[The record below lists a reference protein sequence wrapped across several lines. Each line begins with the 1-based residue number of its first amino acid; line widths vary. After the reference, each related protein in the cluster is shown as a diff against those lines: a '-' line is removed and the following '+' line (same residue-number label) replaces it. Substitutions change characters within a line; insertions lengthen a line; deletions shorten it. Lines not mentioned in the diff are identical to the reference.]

1 MHIKQIEIGGKILSL
16 RTGGMARQAN
26 GACWIQYGDT
36 VVLSAATMSVT
47 PREGI
52 DFMPLMVD
60 YRERTYAAGK
70 FPGGF
75 FKREGAPQVQ
85 EIITCR
91 LIDRPIRPLFNK
103 KMRHEIQIDSTVL
116 SADQVND
123 PDVLAIVGS
132 SAALAI
138 SDIPF
143 DGPIGAVRVGRIG
156 SSFIINPTYKQM
168 EESTL
173 DLVIAGTEENILM
186 VEAACQELTEQEI
199 LESIE
204 AAKGP
209 IAELVIVQK
218 ELAAQIGRPKKEISL
233 KEEDEGL
240 KKRVQEIAVSRIA
253 EINQQGITEKDE
265 RSCRMKKIEET
276 VIDELSGDYP
286 EGAPEIK
293 QALEEVER
301 EVVRS
306 DILEKGRRADG
317 RQLDEIRSIRCEVG
331 VLPRTHGSAL
341 FTRGQTQ
348 ALAVATLG
356 TVEDQ
361 QTLDN
366 IEGRTTKAFLLHY
379 NFPSFSV
386 GETGPKRGPSR
397 RDIGHGMLAERAI
410 GPVFPKAEDFPYTV
424 RIVSDIL
431 ESNGSSSMASVCG
444 GILSLMDAGV
454 PIKAPVAGIAM
465 GLIKEDQRIA
475 VLTDIAGLEDHL
487 GDMDLKVAGT
497 TNGITALQMDI
508 KVPGITIDILEQAL
522 TSAKTARLSVLEQMQ
537 KVIASPRLKISSF
550 APKIVILTIPTE
562 KIGGVIGPGGKIIR
576 KIIED
581 TGAKINIDDDGT
593 VTIAGTEAEG
603 VKQAE
608 EMIKYLTAE
617 AEVGKIYK
625 GKVVRIVNFG
635 AFVEILP
642 GKDGLVHIS
651 ELADYRVRRV
661 EDIVREGDEVEV
673 KVIAIDQ
680 EGRVSLSKRQTER
693 RNRDQGSG
701 DPQMRVPRD
710 RQESGRRDQ
719 VLGRRER
726 R

>member
-1 MHIKQIEIGGKILSL
+1 MHVKQIEIGGRILSL
-16 RTGGMARQAN
+16 RTGSVARQAN

-36 VVLSAATMSVT
+36 VVLTAATMSKT

-75 FKREGAPQVQ
+75 FKREGAPQAQ

-103 KMRHEIQIDSTVL
+103 KMRHEIQINSLTL

-123 PDVLAIVGS
+123 PDVLAIIGA
-132 SAALAI
+132 SAALTI

-143 DGPIGAVRVGRIG
+143 DGPIGAVRVGKIG
-156 SSFIINPTYKQM
+156 SSFIINPTYEQM

-186 VEAACQELTEQEI
+186 VEAACQELTEKEI

-209 IAELVIVQK
+209 IAELVVIQK
-218 ELAAQIGRPKKEISL
+218 ELAAQIGLPKKDFSFE
-233 KEEDEGL
+233 EEDQEL
-240 KKRVQEIAVSRIA
+240 KIRVKEIAGSRIA
-253 EINQQGITEKDE
+253 EINRQGLKKKDE
-265 RSCRMKKIEET
+265 RSCRMEEIEEMA
-276 VIDELSGDYP
+276 IEELGQDYP
-286 EGAPEIK
+286 EKEAKIK
-293 QALEEVER
+293 QSLEETER
-301 EVVRS
+301 EIVRS
-306 DILEKGRRADG
+306 CILEKGKRADG
-317 RQLDEIRSIRCEVG
+317 RGLDEIRSIKCEVG
-331 VLPRTHGSAL
+331 ILPRTHGSAL

-348 ALAVATLG
+348 ALAITTLG

-366 IEGRTTKAFLLHY
+366 IEGRTTKAFILHY

-386 GETGPKRGPSR
+386 GETKPSRGPSR
-397 RDIGHGMLAERAI
+397 RDIGHGMLAERAL
-410 GPVFPKAEDFPYTV
+410 GPVLPRAEDFPYTIRV
-424 RIVSDIL
+424 VSEIL

-444 GILSLMDAGV
+444 GTLSLMDAGV

-465 GLIKEDQRIA
+465 GLVKEDQRIA
-475 VLTDIAGLEDHL
+475 ILTDIAGLEDYL

-508 KVPGITIDILEQAL
+508 KVPGITFDILEEAL
-522 TSAKTARLSVLEQMQ
+522 ASAKTARLFILEQMQ
-537 KVIASPRLKISSF
+537 KVIASPRPKISSY
-550 APKIVILTIPTE
+550 APMIITLTIPQE

-581 TGAKINIDDDGT
+581 TGARINIDDDGT
-593 VTIAGTEAEG
+593 VTIAGTDSEG
-603 VKQAE
+603 VQQAQ
-608 EMIKYLTAE
+608 EMVKYLTAD
-617 AEVGKIYK
+617 AEIGKVYK

-651 ELADYRVRRV
+651 ELADYRVRQV
-661 EDIVREGDEVEV
+661 EDVVREGDEIEV
-673 KVIAIDQ
+673 LVIGIDQ
-680 EGRVSLSKRQTER
+680 EGRINLSKRQVGKAQSAE
-693 RNRDQGSG
+693 QGA
-701 DPQMRVPRD
+701 
-710 RQESGRRDQ
+710 
-719 VLGRRER
+719 GRRER